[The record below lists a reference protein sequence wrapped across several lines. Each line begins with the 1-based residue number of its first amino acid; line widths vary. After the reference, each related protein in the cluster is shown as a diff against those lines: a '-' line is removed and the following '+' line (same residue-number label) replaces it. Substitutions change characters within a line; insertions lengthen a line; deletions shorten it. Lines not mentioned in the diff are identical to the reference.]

1 MKGFGKNSQPKK
13 KLRRNIHKIP
23 SKEEI
28 INHAAQFH
36 VKGNI
41 SKASE
46 YYKYFIKQGFKDE
59 RVFSNYGSILKDLG
73 KLKEAESLFRKAI
86 ELNPDFAEAH
96 CNLGNLL
103 SDFGKLKEAESL
115 FRKAIEL
122 NPDFAEAHCNL
133 GSLYQ
138 SLGQLKEAESFYIKT
153 ISLDPNFVMA
163 YFYLS
168 TFQYSDKSQIWQ
180 NKLSSK
186 DLLRNKSPQEKVY
199 IYFALSNVYHKEKK
213 YPESSEYLQLANNL
227 KLNLY
232 PSNYEYLVNKSQL
245 LLLETKKTVE
255 EKKLKDFPESIFIV
269 GMPRSGT
276 TLIESILGMNI
287 NAYELGEINIFEE
300 SFLKQ
305 KKRKHKYN
313 LSKLYLRKANSDIEK
328 SITINK
334 WLYNYQYAGIIS
346 KQIPNAKI
354 IHCYRNPLDNILSIY
369 RANFAEGNNFSSSLV
384 DCAKVYLDQE
394 EIMTEYK
401 NRFRS
406 KIYDLNYDLL
416 VSNPDEEI
424 KSLITWLGWI
434 WNDIY
439 LSPHLNKRAVSTA
452 SSVQV
457 RSPINSK
464 SCGGW
469 KDYKTMLKP
478 AMEIIT
484 QKEKYKKLKY

>member
-1 MKGFGKNSQPKK
+1 MKGFGKDSKPKK
-13 KLRRNIHKIP
+13 ELTRNIHKTP

-59 RVFSNYGSILKDLG
+59 RVFSNYGSILKSLG
-73 KLKEAESLFRKAI
+73 KLKEAESLFRNAI

-103 SDFGKLKEAESL
+103 SDFRKLKEAES
-115 FRKAIEL
+115 FYKNAIEL

-133 GSLYQ
+133 GILYQ
-138 SLGQLKEAESFYIKT
+138 SLGRLKEAESFYIKT
-153 ISLDPNFVMA
+153 ISIDPNFVMA

-168 TFQYSDKSQIWQ
+168 TFQYSNKSQTWQ
-180 NKLSSK
+180 NQLASK
-186 DLLRNKSPQEKVY
+186 NLLKYKSPKEKVY
-199 IYFALSNVYHKEKK
+199 IYFAKSNVYHKEKN
-213 YPESSEYLQLANNL
+213 YAESSEYLELANNL

-232 PSNYEYLVNKSQL
+232 PSNYKYLLNHSQL
-245 LLLETKKTVE
+245 LLLETQKNIQ
-255 EKKLKDFPESIFIV
+255 EKKFKDFPENLFIV
-269 GMPRSGT
+269 GMPRSGS
-276 TLIESILGMNI
+276 TLTESILGMNI
-287 NAYELGEINIFEE
+287 NAHELGEINILEE
-300 SFLKQ
+300 AFLKQ
-305 KKRKHKYN
+305 KHN
-313 LSKLYLRKANSDIEK
+313 LAKLYLRKANVADK
-328 SITINK
+328 KNITINK

-354 IHCYRNPLDNILSIY
+354 IHCFRNPLDNILSIY
-369 RANFAEGNNFSSSLV
+369 RANFAKGNNFSSSLV

-394 EIMTEYK
+394 KIMTAYK
-401 NRFRS
+401 KRFRS

-416 VSNPDEEI
+416 ITNPDEEI
-424 KSLITWLGWI
+424 KSLITWLGWK
-434 WNDIY
+434 WNDMY
-439 LSPHLNKRAVSTA
+439 LSPHLNTRAVSTA

-464 SCGGW
+464 SSGGW
-469 KDYKTMLKP
+469 KNYKKMLKP

-484 QKEKYKKLKY
+484 QEDKYKYLKY